1 MRPRQLCLLRDEEG
15 IVIVNVSEW
24 EAVHGSIEY
33 LFICYTTEQFSHE
46 SNEDMDELHRIAEAA
61 TRRAG
66 VAAYW
71 LACSCMPEDEELFED
86 VYRISDVVR
95 GAHSLVVIIGAP
107 RGSSPD
113 ASEMLRQLGGRM
125 WTFPEVLLSSS
136 RHPISLYTR
145 GCHPDSFRRLFK
157 RNFAIEAWGDA
168 GISRQLIDHY
178 EASIILSPLE
188 LVSVALHCFPNRD
201 TTAYYPGDLSYAL
214 MGLLR
219 RRPNVNQNDSA
230 FEAFCRL
237 SLANDSD
244 QLIERLI
251 CMLPRNTDRPW
262 HEIDDFWD
270 SNLWDIEPLCQVVG
284 LAGEDTVILSGAFG
298 APIRWKSFEPVN
310 LLMRNTVRRWVARAV
325 LRSSPLWLFTGVVS
339 LLASS
344 LSKGITFLTVMGSI
358 FTGLYIL
365 VMLASPYLIYYLY
378 VGKTWAA
385 QPWLFGIEGYMD
397 LGEIETLIFGI
408 NLGRLRWSPYSSDLS
423 LHEPQNGEC
432 VGQDPT
438 RREPVA
444 QFMSAAQNSQYGELK
459 LFTLIDTNTLTVTLF
474 RAVRPPVAMLLCGSE
489 GGMQRALLC
498 SYDWKSQI
506 LYRESVMR
514 VDTLVLDRM
523 SRVDR
528 FRLGS
533 KRSVAETVRAAH

>member
-1 MRPRQLCLLRDEEG
+1 
-15 IVIVNVSEW
+15 
-24 EAVHGSIEY
+24 
-33 LFICYTTEQFSHE
+33 
-46 SNEDMDELHRIAEAA
+46 
-61 TRRAG
+61 
-66 VAAYW
+66 
-71 LACSCMPEDEELFED
+71 MPEDEELFED